1 MNPKE
6 QLMIPKYRI
15 PKYRILRRSPQVL
28 AAAAILVVLSG
39 GAQAQTTLEAVR
51 AKGVLVAGSSAEYPP
66 FEYVADGKLVG
77 YDIDMADEIAR
88 RMGVKVQWEKIDFK
102 GIVAALTAKRV
113 DVLITALTWTPER
126 ASRIAYSDPYF
137 DAGIGA
143 IMPQASTDTKP
154 DDLAGRKIG
163 VQLGSS
169 GERYVR
175 DTLGQ
180 KVGQI
185 LTYDSITLAIND
197 LKNGR
202 VDAVVNPLPVL
213 RYAVRN
219 QPGFRYTEVWDS
231 RTVGINTRLEDTDL
245 LAEVNKHLRD
255 LKAEGFL
262 TKLETKW
269 FGPN

>member
-1 MNPKE
+1 MSAP
-6 QLMIPKYRI
+6 YRLQSFLI
-15 PKYRILRRSPQVL
+15 AAVAML
-28 AAAAILVVLSG
+28 AAVFPAS
-39 GAQAQTTLEAVR
+39 AQNTLEVVKQ
-51 AKGVLVAGSSAEYPP
+51 KGVLVAGSSAEYPP

-77 YDIDMADEIAR
+77 YDVDMAEEITR
-88 RMGVKVQWEKIDFK
+88 RMGVKVAWEKIDFK

-113 DVLITALTWTPER
+113 DALITALTWTPER
-126 ASRIAYSDPYF
+126 AERIAFSDPYF

-143 IMPQASTDTKP
+143 ITPQSGTIQKA
-154 DDLAGRKIG
+154 DDLAGKKVG

-175 DTLGQ
+175 ETIGPKLGQ
-180 KVGQI
+180 L

-219 QPGFRYTEVWDS
+219 DTGFRYTAVWDT
-231 RTVGINTRLEDTDL
+231 RVVGINTRLEDKEL
-245 LAEVNKHLRD
+245 LAEINRHLRD

-262 TKLETKW
+262 AKLETKW
-269 FGPN
+269 FGPSQ

>member
-1 MNPKE
+1 MST
-6 QLMIPKYRI
+6 IYRLQFLFI
-15 PKYRILRRSPQVL
+15 
-28 AAAAILVVLSG
+28 AAAAILT
-39 GAQAQTTLEAVR
+39 AAFPANAQTTLEAVKQ
-51 AKGVLVAGSSAEYPP
+51 KGVLVAGSSAEYPP

-77 YDIDMADEIAR
+77 YDVDMAEEITR
-88 RMGVKVQWEKIDFK
+88 RMGVKVAWEKIDFK

-126 ASRIAYSDPYF
+126 AERIAFSDPYF

-143 IMPQASTDTKP
+143 VTQRTSTIEKAE
-154 DDLAGRKIG
+154 DLTGRKVG

-175 DTLGQ
+175 ETIGS
-180 KVGQI
+180 KVGQL

-202 VDAVVNPLPVL
+202 VEAVVNPLPVL

-219 QPGFRYTEVWDS
+219 DSGFRYTGVWDT
-231 RTVGINTRLEDTDL
+231 RVVGINTRLEDKEL
-245 LAEVNKHLRD
+245 LAEINRHLGD
-255 LKAEGFL
+255 LKREGFL
-262 TKLETKW
+262 AKLETKW
-269 FGPN
+269 FGPNQ

>member
-1 MNPKE
+1 MST
-6 QLMIPKYRI
+6 IYRLQFLLI
-15 PKYRILRRSPQVL
+15 AVAALL
-28 AAAAILVVLSG
+28 AAAFSAN
-39 GAQAQTTLEAVR
+39 AQTTLEAVKQ
-51 AKGVLVAGSSAEYPP
+51 KGVLVAGSSAEYPP

-77 YDIDMADEIAR
+77 YDVEMA
-88 RMGVKVQWEKIDFK
+88 WEKIDFK

-126 ASRIAYSDPYF
+126 AERIAFSDPYF

-143 IMPQASTDTKP
+143 ITPRSSTIEKVE
-154 DDLAGRKIG
+154 DLTGRKVG

-175 DTLGQ
+175 ETVGS
-180 KVGQI
+180 KVGQL

-202 VDAVVNPLPVL
+202 VEAVVNPLPVL

-219 QPGFRYTEVWDS
+219 DSGFRYTAVWDT
-231 RTVGINTRLEDTDL
+231 RVVGINTRLEDKEL
-245 LAEVNKHLRD
+245 LAEINRHLAD
-255 LKAEGFL
+255 LKREGFL
-262 TKLETKW
+262 AKLETKW
-269 FGPN
+269 FGPGQ

>member
-1 MNPKE
+1 MST
-6 QLMIPKYRI
+6 IYRLQFLLI
-15 PKYRILRRSPQVL
+15 
-28 AAAAILVVLSG
+28 AAAAIL
-39 GAQAQTTLEAVR
+39 AAAFPANAQTTLEAVKQ
-51 AKGVLVAGSSAEYPP
+51 KGVLVAGSSAEYPP

-77 YDIDMADEIAR
+77 YDVDMAEEITR
-88 RMGVKVQWEKIDFK
+88 RMGVKVAWEKIDFK

-126 ASRIAYSDPYF
+126 AERIAFSDPYF

-143 IMPQASTDTKP
+143 ITPRSSTIEKAE
-154 DDLAGRKIG
+154 DLTGRKVG

-175 DTLGQ
+175 ETVGS
-180 KVGQI
+180 KVGQL

-202 VDAVVNPLPVL
+202 VEAVVNPLPVL

-219 QPGFRYTEVWDS
+219 DSGFRYTAVWDT
-231 RTVGINTRLEDTDL
+231 RVVGINTRLEDKEL
-245 LAEVNKHLRD
+245 LAEINRHLGD
-255 LKAEGFL
+255 LKREGFL
-262 TKLETKW
+262 AKLETKW
-269 FGPN
+269 FGPNQ

>member
-1 MNPKE
+1 MPTLYRSSLL
-6 QLMIPKYRI
+6 LM
-15 PKYRILRRSPQVL
+15 
-28 AAAAILVVLSG
+28 AAAAILAVRSPAH
-39 GAQAQTTLEAVR
+39 AQNTLETVR
-51 AKGVLVAGSSAEYPP
+51 QKGVLVAGSSAEYPP

-77 YDIDMADEIAR
+77 YDVDMADEITR
-88 RMGVKVQWEKIDFK
+88 RMGVKVAWEKIDFK

-126 ASRIAYSDPYF
+126 AERIAFSDPYF

-143 IMPQASTDTKP
+143 ITPQSSAIAKVE
-154 DDLAGRKIG
+154 DLTGRRVG

-175 DTLGQ
+175 EAVGS
-180 KVGQI
+180 KVGQL

-202 VDAVVNPLPVL
+202 VEAVVNPLPVL

-219 QPGFRYTEVWDS
+219 DTGFRYTAVWDT
-231 RTVGINTRLEDTDL
+231 RVVGINARLDDKEL
-245 LAEVNKHLRD
+245 LAEINRHLRD
-255 LKAEGFL
+255 LKSEGFL
-262 TKLETKW
+262 AKLETKW
-269 FGPN
+269 FGPGQ

>member
-1 MNPKE
+1 MST
-6 QLMIPKYRI
+6 IYRLQFLLI
-15 PKYRILRRSPQVL
+15 
-28 AAAAILVVLSG
+28 AAAAIL
-39 GAQAQTTLEAVR
+39 AAAFPANAQTTLEAVKQ
-51 AKGVLVAGSSAEYPP
+51 KGVLVAGSSAEYPP

-77 YDIDMADEIAR
+77 YDVDMAEEITR
-88 RMGVKVQWEKIDFK
+88 RMGVKVAWEKIDFK

-126 ASRIAYSDPYF
+126 AERIAFSDPYF

-143 IMPQASTDTKP
+143 ITPRSSAIEKAA
-154 DDLAGRKIG
+154 DLTGRKVG

-175 DTLGQ
+175 ETIGS
-180 KVGQI
+180 KVGQL

-202 VDAVVNPLPVL
+202 VEAVVNPLPVL

-219 QPGFRYTEVWDS
+219 DTGFRYTGVWDT
-231 RTVGINTRLEDTDL
+231 RVVGINTRLEDKEL
-245 LAEVNKHLRD
+245 LAEINRHLGD
-255 LKAEGFL
+255 LKREGFL
-262 TKLETKW
+262 AKLETKW
-269 FGPN
+269 FGPNQ

>member
-1 MNPKE
+1 MPTLYRSSLL
-6 QLMIPKYRI
+6 LM
-15 PKYRILRRSPQVL
+15 
-28 AAAAILVVLSG
+28 AAAAILAVRSPAH
-39 GAQAQTTLEAVR
+39 AQNTLETVR
-51 AKGVLVAGSSAEYPP
+51 QKGVLVAGSSAEYPP

-77 YDIDMADEIAR
+77 YDVDMADEITR
-88 RMGVKVQWEKIDFK
+88 RMGVKVAWEKIDFK

-126 ASRIAYSDPYF
+126 AERIAFSDPYF

-143 IMPQASTDTKP
+143 ITPQSSTIAKVE
-154 DDLAGRKIG
+154 DLTGRRVG

-175 DTLGQ
+175 EAVGS
-180 KVGQI
+180 KVGQL

-202 VDAVVNPLPVL
+202 VEAVVNPLPVL

-219 QPGFRYTEVWDS
+219 DTGFRYTAVWDT
-231 RTVGINTRLEDTDL
+231 RVVGINARLDDKEL
-245 LAEVNKHLRD
+245 LAEINRHLRD
-255 LKAEGFL
+255 LKSEGFL
-262 TKLETKW
+262 AKLETKW
-269 FGPN
+269 FGPGQ

>member
-1 MNPKE
+1 MPT
-6 QLMIPKYRI
+6 IYRS
-15 PKYRILRRSPQVL
+15 KFLFVGAAAVL
-28 AAAAILVVLSG
+28 AVASPAK
-39 GAQAQTTLEAVR
+39 AQNTLEAVKQ
-51 AKGVLVAGSSAEYPP
+51 KGVLVAGSSAEYPP

-77 YDIDMADEIAR
+77 YDVDMAEEITR
-88 RMGVKVQWEKIDFK
+88 RMGVKVAWEKIDFK

-126 ASRIAYSDPYF
+126 AERIAFSDPYF

-143 IMPQASTDTKP
+143 ITPQSSAIQKVE
-154 DDLAGRKIG
+154 DLAGRKVG

-175 DTLGQ
+175 ET
-180 KVGQI
+180 VGSTISQL

-202 VDAVVNPLPVL
+202 VEAVVNPLPVL

-219 QPGFRYTEVWDS
+219 DAGFRYTAVWDT
-231 RTVGINTRLEDTDL
+231 RVVGINTRLEDKEL
-245 LAEVNKHLRD
+245 LAEINRHLRD
-255 LKAEGFL
+255 LKSEGFL
-262 TKLETKW
+262 AKLEAKW
-269 FGPN
+269 FGPSQ